1 MAIKRSIL
9 CSANISRANLPDNS
23 RVPLATSTPLSNQ
36 GSVRK
41 LKAFTMLELLISMTL
56 TSILVAFS
64 YMGYNQMQKL
74 FLMYAKQHEF
84 ITEYNQLNSILQL
97 HAEKA
102 DVIEKIDEQHIIF
115 KKDSTTMRLEILPKS
130 MVISYKQRID
140 TFHFEVKK
148 TNFELQQANER
159 LIKGL
164 SSDVFFENQKFR
176 VSFSKQYDAESIL
189 NKVLEK
195 EKNEFAR
202 FIKISNKSS

>member
-1 MAIKRSIL
+1 MAI
-9 CSANISRANLPDNS
+9 NN
-23 RVPLATSTPLSNQ
+23 
-36 GSVRK
+36 K
-41 LKAFTMLELLISMTL
+41 LKAFTMLELLISMAL

-74 FLMYAKQHEF
+74 FLMYAKQNEF

-97 HAEKA
+97 QAEKA
-102 DVIEKIDEQHIIF
+102 DEIEKIDEQHILF
-115 KKDSTTMRLEILPKS
+115 KKDSTTMHLEILPKS

-148 TNFELQQANER
+148 TSFELQQANER
-159 LIKGL
+159 LITGL

-189 NKVLEK
+189 NQVLEK
-195 EKNEFAR
+195 EKQ
-202 FIKISNKSS
+202 

>member
-1 MAIKRSIL
+1 L
-9 CSANISRANLPDNS
+9 DISKTNEMDTEALE
-23 RVPLATSTPLSNQ
+23 VPV
-36 GSVRK
+36 SVSSSFGK

-84 ITEYNQLNSILQL
+84 ITEYNQLNSILKLQ
-97 HAEKA
+97 AEKA
-102 DVIEKIDEQHIIF
+102 DVIEKIDEQHILF

-130 MVISYKQRID
+130 MVISYKQRTD
-140 TFHFEVKK
+140 TFHLEAKK
-148 TNFELQQANER
+148 INFEFQQANER
-159 LIKGL
+159 LITSL

-195 EKNEFAR
+195 EK
-202 FIKISNKSS
+202 K